1 MGRQV
6 GEAFTPGGPDMRE
19 ERDELGPPVLDEPE
33 LITQPGGTCP
43 GMLCERIKSPRL
55 STLPLERTEREQLKQ
70 C

>member
-1 MGRQV
+1 
-6 GEAFTPGGPDMRE
+6 MRE